1 MNVIPKEIMTENI
14 LKLESSTVDLRSTK
28 NFRRINKRKTRTK
41 YRIKVKENSK
51 KQSEK
56 MEILYSKEHE

>member
-56 MEILYSKEHE
+56 MEILYSKEQE

>member
-28 NFRRINKRKTRTK
+28 NFRRINKRKIRTK

-56 MEILYSKEHE
+56 MEILYSKEQE

>member
-28 NFRRINKRKTRTK
+28 NPRRINARKTRTK

-51 KQSEK
+51 KRSEK
-56 MEILYSKEHE
+56 MEILYSKEQE